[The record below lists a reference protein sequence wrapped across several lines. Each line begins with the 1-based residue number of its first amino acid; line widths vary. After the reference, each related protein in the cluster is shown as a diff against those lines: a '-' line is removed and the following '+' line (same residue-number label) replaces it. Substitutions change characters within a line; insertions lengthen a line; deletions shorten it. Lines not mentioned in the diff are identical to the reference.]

1 MISSEKSRI
10 ISDIQ
15 ELYDKLGKVPRMKDY
30 YDSQTAKKVFG
41 TWKNALIEALGKETV
56 ANRSMYSRKE
66 LVKFY
71 VDLSDKLGHAAS
83 LSEIIA
89 DKDTPAQPAFYK
101 VFPSMMELAE
111 ATKRQDIISEAKI
124 RESRKAKKWSADE
137 LVEGY
142 NKLTKKLGHVPTYQ
156 DINDDSELPGESAFR
171 INFGSLENMRDKYD
185 LSGTTNNR
193 QKPHKVSYSKNE
205 IIRSVAKFYAINNRF
220 PQTHEI
226 TVPILGFTKSLLFT
240 EFRTGSVN
248 TAWKKIQDSEE
259 FAKVVKSE
267 TKFSDLTD
275 EQMLDRIREYYRVSQ
290 KIPTSTELAGSRSI
304 RNRFG
309 TWSAALNKALGADFE
324 DTRVTK
330 ERIVNDIRSFYKK
343 YGRAPR
349 YDEYKFSK
357 PARNRFGTWNN
368 AITKA
373 LGKDNLYKHNNY
385 SRDELIKDYQR
396 LSDELGHAA
405 SVNEIDDDKRMPAWP
420 VYAREFGSIIK
431 LADEA
436 HLSAEV
442 VERWQDNSLKSWTA
456 DQLLSGYR
464 ELEKKLSR
472 IPTGD
477 DINAA
482 DDLPSTNVYTR
493 VFGSLTLMREKYNLQ
508 KPSRGGQ
515 QPIPKETLVRQVA
528 EFYKINNRFPVQSE
542 FKPNGISRSAL
553 LNRFNTASLKTV
565 WKEILNEPTFKKII
579 KKR

>member
-1 MISSEKSRI
+1 MAYVPKKKRI
-10 ISDIQ
+10 TNEQ
-15 ELYDKLGKVPRMKDY
+15 
-30 YDSQTAKKVFG
+30 
-41 TWKNALIEALGKETV
+41 
-56 ANRSMYSRKE
+56 
-66 LVKFY
+66 
-71 VDLSDKLGHAAS
+71 
-83 LSEIIA
+83 II
-89 DKDTPAQPAFYK
+89 D
-101 VFPSMMELAE
+101 
-111 ATKRQDIISEAKI
+111 
-124 RESRKAKKWSADE
+124 
-137 LVEGY
+137 
-142 NKLTKKLGHVPTYQ
+142 
-156 DINDDSELPGESAFR
+156 
-171 INFGSLENMRDKYD
+171 
-185 LSGTTNNR
+185 
-193 QKPHKVSYSKNE
+193 
-205 IIRSVAKFYAINNRF
+205 
-220 PQTHEI
+220 
-226 TVPILGFTKSLLFT
+226 
-240 EFRTGSVN
+240 
-248 TAWKKIQDSEE
+248 
-259 FAKVVKSE
+259 
-267 TKFSDLTD
+267 
-275 EQMLDRIREYYRVSQ
+275 
-290 KIPTSTELAGSRSI
+290 
-304 RNRFG
+304 
-309 TWSAALNKALGADFE
+309 
-324 DTRVTK
+324 
-330 ERIVNDIRSFYKK
+330 DIRKFHKK
-343 YGRAPR
+343 NGRAPR

-368 AITKA
+368 AITEA
-373 LGKDNLYKHNNY
+373 IGKDNLYKHNNY

-396 LSDELGHAA
+396 LSGELGHAA
-405 SVNEIDDDKRMPAWP
+405 SVNEIDADKRMPAWP

-565 WKEILNEPTFKKII
+565 WKEIINEPTFKKII
-579 KKR
+579 EKKLVKTID